1 VTENAAHGA
10 SPGGGPGPHIT
21 SRAGVALAWGDSLQ
35 AANRPE
41 VPLPQRLRLISSWE
55 ADRDHAEALKHLRT
69 LINVASETDDLEE
82 VYKILREMRGVVDNA
97 MPPKPA
103 TPHIRSVK

>member
-1 VTENAAHGA
+1 M
-10 SPGGGPGPHIT
+10 
-21 SRAGVALAWGDSLQ
+21 D
-35 AANRPE
+35 
-41 VPLPQRLRLISSWE
+41 
-55 ADRDHAEALKHLRT
+55 DAEALKHLRT

-82 VYKILREMRGVVDNA
+82 VYKILRVDARCHQA